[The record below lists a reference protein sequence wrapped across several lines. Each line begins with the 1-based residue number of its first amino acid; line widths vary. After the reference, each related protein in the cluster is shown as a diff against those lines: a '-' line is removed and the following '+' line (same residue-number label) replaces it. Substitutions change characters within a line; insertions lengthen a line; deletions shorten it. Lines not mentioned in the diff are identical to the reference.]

1 MRPFMTDVPVV
12 ALDFDNTI
20 KSGNEYWN
28 MDTEPNEG
36 AVEVIKELHRMGCEL
51 VLWTSRCDEGLEKA
65 KQYLE
70 KYGILGCFAAFNEPA
85 PSQSHFKNGRKI
97 FAHYYVDDLSVEGFK
112 GFYHLLE
119 VVKRDLEEFKNSS
132 K

>member
-1 MRPFMTDVPVV
+1 MRPFMTANPVI
-12 ALDFDNTI
+12 ALDFDGTI

-28 MDTEPNEG
+28 MDTPPNEG
-36 AVEVIKELHRMGCEL
+36 AVYVIRRLYEMGCEL
-51 VLWTSRCDEGLEKA
+51 VLWTSRCGAELDKA

-70 KYGILGCFAAFNEPA
+70 KYGILDCFATFNEPS
-85 PSQSHFKNGRKI
+85 PGQSHFDQGRKI
-97 FAHYYVDDLSVEGFK
+97 FANYYADDLNVGGFQ

-119 VVKRDLEEFKNSS
+119 TVTHDLEEFKNSS